1 MNELCWHVRD
11 GLLTM
16 RKKNA
21 TDDMDALVS
30 NVSQW
35 QQSVLAD
42 VANLHKLGKKGKS
55 SAAKVGCACIPFHIY
70 IYR

>member
-16 RKKNA
+16 RKKYA

-42 VANLHKLGKKGKS
+42 VANLHKLDEKGKY
-55 SAAKVGCACIPFHIY
+55 SAAKVGFACIPSQI
-70 IYR
+70 